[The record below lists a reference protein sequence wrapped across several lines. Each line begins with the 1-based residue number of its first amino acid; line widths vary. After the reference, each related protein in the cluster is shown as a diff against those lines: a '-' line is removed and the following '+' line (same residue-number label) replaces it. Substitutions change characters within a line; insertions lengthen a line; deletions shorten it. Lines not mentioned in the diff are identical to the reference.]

1 MHDDL
6 RSAVDELFPS
16 LRADLED
23 LIRIPSVSAAAY
35 DPAELVRSAEATAA
49 LLREAGFPEVCLLEV
64 AGAHPAVFA
73 EIPAPPGRPT
83 VLLYAHHD
91 VQPPGPDGEWETA
104 PFEPLELNGRLLGRG
119 SSDDKAGIV
128 VHAGAVG
135 AFGGRPPVGV
145 KVFVEGEEEVGSEHL
160 PAYLAEYGNRL
171 RADLI
176 VIADSGN
183 WKVGRPALTTSLRG
197 NIAVT
202 VEVRALRSGV
212 HSGLAGGPIP
222 DALTIL
228 TRILATL
235 HDEHGAVAVPGL
247 VGYESDPLDLTEDDV
262 RSDFGVLPS
271 VRLIGEGALTSR
283 MWTKPSIS
291 VLAIDAPPVAHAI
304 NQLLATAR
312 AKVSL
317 RTAPGQE
324 GAAAFAALRDHVLAA
339 DAWGAEVTVTEVERG
354 AAFRADT
361 SDPRIGAFRNGLA
374 AAWGTEVA
382 EIGIGGSIPF
392 VADFQRLFP
401 EAAIVLTGVI
411 DPTSAAHGPN
421 ESVDLGD
428 LRNAV
433 LGEAIALRLLAG

>member
-1 MHDDL
+1 M
-6 RSAVDELFPS
+6 
-16 LRADLED
+16 
-23 LIRIPSVSAAAY
+23 
-35 DPAELVRSAEATAA
+35 
-49 LLREAGFPEVCLLEV
+49 
-64 AGAHPAVFA
+64 
-73 EIPAPPGRPT
+73 
-83 VLLYAHHD
+83 
-91 VQPPGPDGEWETA
+91 
-104 PFEPLELNGRLLGRG
+104 
-119 SSDDKAGIV
+119 
-128 VHAGAVG
+128 
-135 AFGGRPPVGV
+135 

-160 PAYLAEYGNRL
+160 PAYLAEYGDL
-171 RADLI
+171 LGADVI

-197 NIAVT
+197 NVAVT
-202 VEVRALRSGV
+202 VEVRALQAGV

-222 DALTIL
+222 DALTVL

-271 VRLIGEGALTSR
+271 VQLIGGGALTSR
-283 MWTKPSIS
+283 MWTKPSIT

-304 NQLLATAR
+304 NQLPATAR
-312 AKVSL
+312 AKVGL
-317 RTAPGQE
+317 RTAPGQD
-324 GAAAFAALRDHVLAA
+324 GAAASAALRNHLLSA
-339 DAWGAEVTVTEVERG
+339 DAWGAEVTVTEVEQG

-361 SDPRIGAFRNGLA
+361 SDPRIGAFREGLA
-374 AAWGTEVA
+374 AAWEAEVA

-411 DPTSAAHGPN
+411 DPTSGAHGPN
-421 ESVDLGD
+421 ESVDLAD

>member
-1 MHDDL
+1 
-6 RSAVDELFPS
+6 V
-16 LRADLED
+16 
-23 LIRIPSVSAAAY
+23 
-35 DPAELVRSAEATAA
+35 T
-49 LLREAGFPEVCLLEV
+49 
-64 AGAHPAVFA
+64 
-73 EIPAPPGRPT
+73 
-83 VLLYAHHD
+83 
-91 VQPPGPDGEWETA
+91 
-104 PFEPLELNGRLLGRG
+104 
-119 SSDDKAGIV
+119 
-128 VHAGAVG
+128 
-135 AFGGRPPVGV
+135 
-145 KVFVEGEEEVGSEHL
+145 VFVEGEEEVGSEHL
-160 PAYLAEYGNRL
+160 PAYLAEFGDRL
-171 RADLI
+171 EADVI

-183 WKVGRPALTTSLRG
+183 WKVGHPALTTSLRG
-197 NIAVT
+197 NVALT
-202 VEVRALRSGV
+202 VEVRALQAGV

-235 HDEHGAVAVPGL
+235 HDEHGGVAVPGL
-247 VGYESDPLDLTEDDV
+247 VGYESDPLDLTEADV

-283 MWTKPSIS
+283 MWTRPSIS
-291 VLAIDAPPVAHAI
+291 ILAIDAPPVAHAI
-304 NQLLATAR
+304 NQLLPTAR

-317 RTAPGQE
+317 RTAPGQD
-324 GAAAFAALRDHVLAA
+324 GAAASAALRSHLLAA

-354 AAFRADT
+354 EAYRADT
-361 SDPRIGAFRNGLA
+361 SDPRIGAFREGFA

-392 VADFQRLFP
+392 VADFQNLFP

-411 DPTSAAHGPN
+411 DPTSSAHGPN